1 MLNRN
6 QREGENNIKLA
17 LEHTRR
23 PQASETT
30 RKVHPQATFLTKCL
44 REEDKSSSNNDE
56 DHEKRVL
63 IAIKF
68 MNNSHHR
75 E

>member
-17 LEHTRR
+17 LEHTR
-23 PQASETT
+23 QASETT
-30 RKVHPQATFLTKCL
+30 RKVNPQTTFLTKCL
-44 REEDKSSSNNDE
+44 REEDKSSNNNN
-56 DHEKRVL
+56 HEKRVL
-63 IAIKF
+63 IAFIF

-75 E
+75 D

>member
-6 QREGENNIKLA
+6 QRERENNIKLA

-30 RKVHPQATFLTKCL
+30 RKVHPQTTFLTKCL
-44 REEDKSSSNNDE
+44 REEDKSDNNNNN
-56 DHEKRVL
+56 HEKRVL
-63 IAIKF
+63 IAFIF
-68 MNNSHHR
+68 MNNSNHR